1 MKSIQ
6 IEIWSDMV
14 CPFCLVGKK
23 KLELAIQKLG
33 AQDKVNIIWHSYQL
47 DPDFPIGTSTPST
60 QNLLEKKGIN
70 IEQLT
75 GMYEYLRK
83 SGENY
88 GIDFQFEQ
96 SLTFNTLNVHR
107 LWHWTMQF
115 NKENEWKEAV
125 MTAYFTDGVDLSV
138 KENLLQLVNQIGLD
152 PLDAANVL
160 ASDMFLDEV
169 RNDIYNAQN
178 MGIRG
183 VPFFLINNTHAISGA
198 QEDTVFEETLSNA
211 LNN

>member
-125 MTAYFTDGVDLSV
+125 MRAYFTDGVDLSV